1 MSAEFGCVFFF
12 IWLKKKE
19 KWQVYNVCSAWEGR
33 KCYRVF
39 PYLIVIW
46 FVVRKRLA
54 VTVDSFLGFSSAL
67 VDGFH
72 LSAKFRVLRVEVLIS
87 S

>member
-1 MSAEFGCVFFF
+1 MRASRGSVGSATGC
-12 IWLKKKE
+12 
-19 KWQVYNVCSAWEGR
+19 
-33 KCYRVF
+33 F

-46 FVVRKRLA
+46 FVVTILSLA
-54 VTVDSFLGFSSAL
+54 VDSLLGFSSAV

-72 LSAKFRVLRVEVLIS
+72 LGAKFGVLRVEVLVS

>member
-1 MSAEFGCVFFF
+1 MQD
-12 IWLKKKE
+12 LR
-19 KWQVYNVCSAWEGR
+19 GR
-33 KCYRVF
+33 ELCGVF

-46 FVVRKRLA
+46 FVVRKCLSVA
-54 VTVDSFLGFSSAL
+54 VDSLLGFSSAL

-72 LSAKFRVLRVEVLIS
+72 LGAKFRVLRVEVLVS

>member
-1 MSAEFGCVFFF
+1 MQGGLVRVSVGAGD
-12 IWLKKKE
+12 
-19 KWQVYNVCSAWEGR
+19 R
-33 KCYRVF
+33 THRVF

-46 FVVRKRLA
+46 LVVRQLLA
-54 VTVDSFLGFSSAL
+54 VGGDSPLGFGSAL

-72 LSAKFRVLRVEVLIS
+72 LSAKFRVLRVEVLVS